1 MSQYKST
8 ENSERSAPVPKSFF
22 VTKSS
27 PVPKPF
33 FGGRVGGIQSKAVAM
48 VKKAKVKLNVEK
60 AASPHRA
67 RLEAYED
74 TVAKGYA
81 VINRWQNVGLCGRN
95 PWIVSGFKAAHA
107 LMRSPEWKEKY
118 MHLCSIEKQ

>member
-1 MSQYKST
+1 MKLFWRTQQ
-8 ENSERSAPVPKSFF
+8 AFF
-22 VTKSS
+22 VTK
-27 PVPKPF
+27 PF
-33 FGGRVGGIQSKAVAM
+33 VGRRVGVGGIQSKAVAIA
-48 VKKAKVKLNVEK
+48 KKAKVKLNVEK